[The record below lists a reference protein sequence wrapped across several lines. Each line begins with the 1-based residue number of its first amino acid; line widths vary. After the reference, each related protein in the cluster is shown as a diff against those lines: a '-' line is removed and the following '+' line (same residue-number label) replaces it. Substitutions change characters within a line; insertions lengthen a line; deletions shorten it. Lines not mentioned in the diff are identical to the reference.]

1 MIKRKGG
8 RPEYGVCDNTIE
20 TKEYRGLSVRVLDP
34 KLDLCRLLNKDS
46 ARHGVRALKNT
57 YAFNMIDKYI
67 RMSTSR
73 HKDVSAMSQVCH
85 KFDQA

>member
-1 MIKRKGG
+1 M
-8 RPEYGVCDNTIE
+8 CDNTIE

-67 RMSTSR
+67 RMSTRCIRDES
-73 HKDVSAMSQVCH
+73 SLSQVRSSVR
-85 KFDQA
+85 